1 MIMNTSIYTS
11 KGILR
16 NTYTCHHLSTPC
28 VKKHV
33 FTSPSQFQISV
44 HLCFFFCRSAPL
56 SRLVPRVQ
64 QYFGSRALG
73 IKLTVTIPTSA
84 KVSVS
89 RATYLPKKL
98 RKAPQK
104 VPGSTKSYPSF
115 QQCSFCFNLLF
126 CVWSSLGPETRQLN
140 HSTLLVQGTL
150 SLAIARQ
157 LGIWIIHPSP

>member
-1 MIMNTSIYTS
+1 MIIYIYIHIIVVIVYNDNEYIHIHIKRHITQ
-11 KGILR
+11 
-16 NTYTCHHLSTPC
+16 HVHLSSLIYSLCQETC
-28 VKKHV
+28 LYIALLVSD
-33 FTSPSQFQISV
+33 FRPS
-44 HLCFFFCRSAPL
+44 LRFFFCRSAPL

-73 IKLTVTIPTSA
+73 MKLTVTIPTSA

-115 QQCSFCFNLLF
+115 QQCSFCFNLLL
-126 CVWSSLGPETRQLN
+126 CVWSS
-140 HSTLLVQGTL
+140 
-150 SLAIARQ
+150 
-157 LGIWIIHPSP
+157 